1 MCVPIMWGPNR
12 DSKVIS
18 DFILISINQLVLS
31 SLKKVRGNW
40 LGERAPGQTIH
51 VYLCIANLAL
61 GKLFVSFLILK
72 KRSN

>member
-51 VYLCIANLAL
+51 VYLMYCKFGPGEAFCEFSN
-61 GKLFVSFLILK
+61 FEK
-72 KRSN
+72 KV